1 MIHTAPTVP
10 NIASASPTHD
20 REESFII
27 KSCSLVMNVL
37 AYWTMA
43 APLQPSPYLDNL
55 RSLPFVRSVGLRA
68 DRPRSGP
75 AAAAVLELTTPR
87 GKAKLRVEEKTSHL
101 TLGVARDI
109 IARVA
114 SRPTPPLI
122 LFAPYVSAEMAAVL
136 LHQGINFVDKVGNCH
151 LNLGGSYV
159 AHVEGHKMRRPLA
172 APGGMRAPG
181 FRLVFALLVE
191 PELLNSPTR
200 HIAQAAGVSLGTA
213 SNVLRRLEHD
223 RMVVRTKSRRQLVR
237 PDDLIERW
245 IAGYAETLRPQIFL
259 GRFHTPDKDP
269 PSLEDRVAALLGR
282 DWTWAWGGAA
292 AAFRLTKHYRSDE
305 TVLHVE
311 AATSD
316 LPKRLK
322 ALPHRAGRLILL
334 GVPGPLAFR
343 GNMPRTVHP
352 LLIYTEL
359 VLTGSDRAR
368 EAASELRERFLSF
381 P

>member
-1 MIHTAPTVP
+1 
-10 NIASASPTHD
+10 
-20 REESFII
+20 
-27 KSCSLVMNVL
+27 MNVL
-37 AYWTMA
+37 EYWTMA
-43 APLQPSPYLDNL
+43 AAPQPSSPYLDNL

-68 DRPRSGP
+68 DRPRGGP
-75 AAAAVLELTTPR
+75 AADGVLELTTPR
-87 GKAKLRVEEKTSHL
+87 GKTKLRVEETTSHL

-136 LHQGINFVDKVGNCH
+136 LRQGINFVDKVGNCH
-151 LNLGGSYV
+151 LDLGGSYV
-159 AHVEGHKMRRPLA
+159 AHVEGRKMRGPLA

-191 PELLNSPTR
+191 PELLNCTTR

-223 RMVVRTKSRRQLVR
+223 RMVVRTKSRLQLVR
-237 PDDLIERW
+237 PDELRERW
-245 IAGYAETLRPQIFL
+245 IAGYAETLRPQLFA
-259 GRFHTPDKDP
+259 GRFETPDKDP
-269 PSLEDRVAALLGR
+269 PTLEGRVTGILGP
-282 DWTWAWGGAA
+282 DGTWAWGGAA
-292 AAFRLTKHYRSDE
+292 GAFRLTQHYRSDE
-305 TVLHVE
+305 TVLHVQE
-311 AATSD
+311 ASSD
-316 LPKRLK
+316 LLKRVN
-322 ALPHRAGRLILL
+322 AIPRRAGRLLLL

-343 GNMPRTVHP
+343 GKAPHTAHP

-359 VLTGSDRAR
+359 VLTGDDRAR
-368 EAASELRERFLSF
+368 EAASELRERFLAS